1 LEYHIATSSRLST
14 DKVFPT
20 ENYSIQILVLTGS
33 DTLIIHVPILQR
45 KLDWD
50 DVPTFDSQR
59 SLAMT
64 KLVDDIVDF
73 SFNLDYV

>member
-1 LEYHIATSSRLST
+1 MHHMSQSKETVNRQSFSVRKL
-14 DKVFPT
+14 F
-20 ENYSIQILVLTGS
+20 YSNLGFNRE
-33 DTLIIHVPILQR
+33 TLIIHVPILQR

-73 SFNLDYV
+73 SFNLDYM

>member
-1 LEYHIATSSRLST
+1 MYPFF
-14 DKVFPT
+14 K
-20 ENYSIQILVLTGS
+20 
-33 DTLIIHVPILQR
+33 R

-59 SLAMT
+59 SLATT